1 MARNKTLYGKNVVQ
15 VSRASELPAFR
26 FPEAD
31 IQGLETI
38 GDTSQLDFDQDLEC
52 LPPPAS
58 PIADIGVPV
67 DLQVEGA
74 PRIIKK
80 GTTSFV
86 DVDISFVP
94 SDGAVRH
101 QFRISKVVAEE

>member
-1 MARNKTLYGKNVVQ
+1 MARDKTVYGKNVVQ

-26 FPEAD
+26 FPEAE
-31 IQGLETI
+31 IQGLETA
-38 GDTSQLDFDQDLEC
+38 GDTSQIDFDLDAEC
-52 LPPPAS
+52 LPPPPLAL
-58 PIADIGVPV
+58 ADIGVPK

-101 QFRISKVVAEE
+101 QFRISKVVAED